1 MKPIEPKQEFI
12 GIIKAGLEKSRMTR
26 SELAKMTGVELPTL
40 AVMFSWFDGK
50 FPTEYTIRTVA
61 NALDLDQQTFMR
73 LMALA
78 NRMPYELRSIFIEYP
93 EKVSEMLE
101 IVKGMTI
108 KELEQASKGQRYK

>member
-26 SELAKMTGVELPTL
+26 SELAKTTGVGLPTL

-93 EKVSEMLE
+93 EKISQMLE
-101 IVKGMTI
+101 IIRYSTI
-108 KELEQASKGQRYK
+108 EELEQVKRREAS